1 MFNKSDYS
9 SNLCKISKLSTQ
21 ISLMTKKTSSL
32 DYFLSNINSTQAN
45 FSNIRNSKSSMVIL
59 TIQNTL
65 IKDKKILKISKLL
78 IKSKIKQ
85 GLQQNQVFLP
95 LNPKMLRALKKQIKE
110 SILADTHSL
119 VIWQTKS
126 DISLKNSKM
135 VFHRIIKRKFKVR
148 VNLLQIKNCKIKNNR
163 RSAIF
168 GKGGNLKSN
177 KKQTVRKMGWSKG
190 LRR

>member
-9 SNLCKISKLSTQ
+9 SSLCKISKLSTQ

-32 DYFLSNINSTQAN
+32 DCFLSNINSTQAN

-78 IKSKIKQ
+78 IKSKKKQ

-110 SILADTHSL
+110 SLLADTHSL

-126 DISLKNSKM
+126 DISLKNS
-135 VFHRIIKRKFKVR
+135 
-148 VNLLQIKNCKIKNNR
+148 
-163 RSAIF
+163 
-168 GKGGNLKSN
+168 
-177 KKQTVRKMGWSKG
+177 
-190 LRR
+190 

>member
-32 DYFLSNINSTQAN
+32 DYFLSNINSTKAN

-59 TIQNTL
+59 TIQNSL

-78 IKSKIKQ
+78 IKSKKKQ

-110 SILADTHSL
+110 SLLADTHSL

-126 DISLKNSKM
+126 DISLKNS
-135 VFHRIIKRKFKVR
+135 
-148 VNLLQIKNCKIKNNR
+148 
-163 RSAIF
+163 
-168 GKGGNLKSN
+168 
-177 KKQTVRKMGWSKG
+177 
-190 LRR
+190 

>member
-32 DYFLSNINSTQAN
+32 DCFLSNINSTQAN

-59 TIQNTL
+59 TIQNSL

-78 IKSKIKQ
+78 IKSKKKQ

-110 SILADTHSL
+110 SLLADTHSL

-126 DISLKNSKM
+126 DISLKNS
-135 VFHRIIKRKFKVR
+135 
-148 VNLLQIKNCKIKNNR
+148 
-163 RSAIF
+163 
-168 GKGGNLKSN
+168 
-177 KKQTVRKMGWSKG
+177 
-190 LRR
+190 

>member
-78 IKSKIKQ
+78 IKSKKKQ

-110 SILADTHSL
+110 SLLADTHSL

-126 DISLKNSKM
+126 DISLKNS
-135 VFHRIIKRKFKVR
+135 
-148 VNLLQIKNCKIKNNR
+148 
-163 RSAIF
+163 
-168 GKGGNLKSN
+168 
-177 KKQTVRKMGWSKG
+177 
-190 LRR
+190 

>member
-9 SNLCKISKLSTQ
+9 SSLCKISKLSTQ

-32 DYFLSNINSTQAN
+32 DCFLSNINSTQAN
-45 FSNIRNSKSSMVIL
+45 FSNIRNSKSSTVIL

-65 IKDKKILKISKLL
+65 IKDKKIFKISKLL
-78 IKSKIKQ
+78 IKSKKKQ

-110 SILADTHSL
+110 SLLADTHSL

-126 DISLKNSKM
+126 DISLKNS
-135 VFHRIIKRKFKVR
+135 
-148 VNLLQIKNCKIKNNR
+148 
-163 RSAIF
+163 
-168 GKGGNLKSN
+168 
-177 KKQTVRKMGWSKG
+177 
-190 LRR
+190 

>member
-9 SNLCKISKLSTQ
+9 SNLCKISKPSTQ

-78 IKSKIKQ
+78 IKSKKKQ
-85 GLQQNQVFLP
+85 GLQQNQVFLR
-95 LNPKMLRALKKQIKE
+95 LNHKMLRALKKQIKE
-110 SILADTHSL
+110 SLLADTHSL

-126 DISLKNSKM
+126 DISLKNS
-135 VFHRIIKRKFKVR
+135 
-148 VNLLQIKNCKIKNNR
+148 
-163 RSAIF
+163 
-168 GKGGNLKSN
+168 
-177 KKQTVRKMGWSKG
+177 
-190 LRR
+190 

>member
-32 DYFLSNINSTQAN
+32 DCFLSNINSTQAN

-78 IKSKIKQ
+78 IKSKKKQ

-110 SILADTHSL
+110 SLLADTHSL

-126 DISLKNSKM
+126 DISLKNS
-135 VFHRIIKRKFKVR
+135 
-148 VNLLQIKNCKIKNNR
+148 
-163 RSAIF
+163 
-168 GKGGNLKSN
+168 
-177 KKQTVRKMGWSKG
+177 
-190 LRR
+190 

>member
-9 SNLCKISKLSTQ
+9 SSLCKISKLSTQ

-65 IKDKKILKISKLL
+65 IKDKKIIKISKLL
-78 IKSKIKQ
+78 IKSKKKQ

-110 SILADTHSL
+110 SLLADTHSL

-126 DISLKNSKM
+126 DISLKNS
-135 VFHRIIKRKFKVR
+135 
-148 VNLLQIKNCKIKNNR
+148 
-163 RSAIF
+163 
-168 GKGGNLKSN
+168 
-177 KKQTVRKMGWSKG
+177 
-190 LRR
+190 